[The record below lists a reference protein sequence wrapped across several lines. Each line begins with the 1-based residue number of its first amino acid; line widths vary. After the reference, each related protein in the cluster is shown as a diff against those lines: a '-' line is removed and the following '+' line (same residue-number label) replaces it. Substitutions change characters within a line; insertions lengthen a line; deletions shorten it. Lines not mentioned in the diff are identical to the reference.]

1 MKTKNVLLSGLLLL
15 LIICMTSWTFS
26 QQGRG
31 RGRIYGTVKDTARN
45 PLKDVKIIAE
55 HIEYGTKFESKSNKK
70 GSWAVAG
77 LGTGYFRISAE
88 LEGYGTVFHEM
99 KISQFSKKNP
109 PVDLTLQ
116 NVSVQ
121 DFGVSP
127 IRKEEA
133 IALFEEG
140 NKLFEAKEYSKAVL
154 KFEEFLEKNPE
165 IYQININIGN
175 CYKEIGEY
183 EKAITAYNTMLDKI
197 KEGKTELAGDEGAS
211 RALSGIGETYI
222 EQGELEK
229 AAGYLQ
235 RAINIFPD
243 DETLAFNIGE
253 IFFKQGEAAKGIEYF
268 ILATEIKSDWAPPY
282 RQMGYAYLNQADY
295 KMAIENF
302 KKFIE
307 LAPDD
312 PLTPTINNL
321 IPKLE
326 EMIK

>member
-1 MKTKNVLLSGLLLL
+1 
-15 LIICMTSWTFS
+15 
-26 QQGRG
+26 
-31 RGRIYGTVKDTARN
+31 
-45 PLKDVKIIAE
+45 
-55 HIEYGTKFESKSNKK
+55 
-70 GSWAVAG
+70 
-77 LGTGYFRISAE
+77 
-88 LEGYGTVFHEM
+88 
-99 KISQFSKKNP
+99 
-109 PVDLTLQ
+109 
-116 NVSVQ
+116 
-121 DFGVSP
+121 
-127 IRKEEA
+127 
-133 IALFEEG
+133 
-140 NKLFEAKEYSKAVL
+140 
-154 KFEEFLEKNPE
+154 
-165 IYQININIGN
+165 
-175 CYKEIGEY
+175 
-183 EKAITAYNTMLDKI
+183 MLDKI

-312 PLTPTINNL
+312 PLNPTINNL